1 VGACA
6 ALAAARAGDQGSA
19 ERLLAAVVPALE
31 RMAPTMH
38 HHTFAVH
45 YSAVAA
51 WELGA
56 AHRAASLRRLVRGLV
71 GAGAGDSLIASH
83 SLCLARMSAL
93 TGDLARAAREF
104 DQARRD
110 LDASGHRPLRA
121 IADHDEARMLVRGG
135 SPDAARVGALLA
147 EALGAFRSL
156 GMAGWERRAAA
167 LRASTGPAPTGR
179 PPGGL
184 TPREVEVLQLI
195 SAGRTTRQI
204 AEAMIVSRATVERHI
219 TSLYRKIGA
228 RAARTPPPTRCATAW
243 PSGAER
249 GVPLTVRRRRS
260 RRSRDGGRRR
270 PVEDGRHDQATR
282 RHAMRQRQLERAAL
296 DGVELDHEARGSG
309 EAVVLIHAGSAPTG
323 SRA

>member
-1 VGACA
+1 
-6 ALAAARAGDQGSA
+6 
-19 ERLLAAVVPALE
+19 
-31 RMAPTMH
+31 
-38 HHTFAVH
+38 
-45 YSAVAA
+45 
-51 WELGA
+51 
-56 AHRAASLRRLVRGLV
+56 
-71 GAGAGDSLIASH
+71 
-83 SLCLARMSAL
+83 MSAL

-121 IADHDEARMLVRGG
+121 IADHDEALMLVRGG

-228 RAARTPPPTRCATAW
+228 RPR
-243 PSGAER
+243 
-249 GVPLTVRRRRS
+249 
-260 RRSRDGGRRR
+260 
-270 PVEDGRHDQATR
+270 GRHLLRAAPR
-282 RHAMRQRQLERAAL
+282 RGRAAL
-296 DGVELDHEARGSG
+296 SEGFPSPCAAEGRGGPAMAAAGARWRMDGTTRRQGGTPCGSG
-309 EAVVLIHAGSAPTG
+309 SWSARPSTASSSTTRPG
-323 SRA
+323 DRGRRWC